1 MCYLKF
7 HLFYT
12 DNVCAFVTNS
22 ISGKVRHIL
31 IFLTKSEK
39 KCWIDK
45 MLMDYLWVL
54 NLLTLMLV
62 PTLLFLSFNYYKL
75 LSFFLNGE
83 LYLINLS
90 AKIWFLTRGK
100 RGLAFSDF
108 FWKER
113 EEGKQFFVWRGAR
126 GVLQIPI
133 FNWHHI
139 WAAPYY
145 VYDINIHKRNH
156 LKN

>member
-1 MCYLKF
+1 MFRGMCYLKF

-12 DNVCAFVTNS
+12 DNVCVFVTNS
-22 ISGKVRHIL
+22 IFGKVRHIL

-39 KCWIDK
+39 RCRIDK

-54 NLLTLMLV
+54 HLLTLMLV

-83 LYLINLS
+83 LYFINLS
-90 AKIWFLTRGK
+90 AKKIISYKGQKGVSVFWFFLK
-100 RGLAFSDF
+100 R
-108 FWKER
+108 
-113 EEGKQFFVWRGAR
+113 EGGRKAIFLWQGAR

-139 WAAPYY
+139 WVASYY
-145 VYDINIHKRNH
+145 VYDTNIH
-156 LKN
+156 